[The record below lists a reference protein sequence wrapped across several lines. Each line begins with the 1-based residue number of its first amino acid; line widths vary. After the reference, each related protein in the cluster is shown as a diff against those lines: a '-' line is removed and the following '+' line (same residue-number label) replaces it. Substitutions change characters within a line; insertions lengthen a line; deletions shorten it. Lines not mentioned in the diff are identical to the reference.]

1 MNSTEIMSVTVNP
14 GEASEVRDADIP
26 ETDLETPDNPQI
38 TSSFE
43 EIESA
48 TQAHTEGPNS
58 GFNRYWQKY
67 HTVLGHVIIWVLST
81 SCGDTYLR
89 N

>member
-14 GEASEVRDADIP
+14 GEAREVRDTDTP
-26 ETDLETPDNPQI
+26 DLETTECGDNPHI

-58 GFNRYWQKY
+58 FNRYWQKY